1 MPATPIEENM
11 AQTVIHEVLAGLIDY
26 AGLFPPAGLAM
37 SEATRFYQSY
47 LGQRDRW
54 ILGRFICPVSR
65 LGEWKSC
72 VSGSSIPLQLSLLGG
87 PAPPL
92 ERFTAHLERLV
103 ASARQEL
110 DEVSD
115 HVDDRCWE
123 LRAPDLSTGSAES
136 ITMALKT
143 FSAAIG
149 TDSAFYVE
157 VQPAP
162 DSEALDVLFERLSE
176 LNCQREADAGFKLRC
191 GGLEPAAFPSS
202 EELAR
207 ILTAC
212 HRHRVPLKLT
222 AGLHHPLPSLRGGL
236 PMHGFL
242 NVLLAASALASY
254 ELRARDLIG
263 LLEDRAPGNF
273 RVTSDWIEWR
283 ELRISQSEM
292 RDTRNHLIRSFGS
305 CSFDEPREDLAQ
317 LGWFPPN

>member
-1 MPATPIEENM
+1 M

-37 SEATRFYQSY
+37 SEATRLYQGY
-47 LGQRDRW
+47 LGTGDRW
-54 ILGRFICPVSR
+54 MLGRFICPVSR

-72 VSGSSIPLQLSLLGG
+72 VSGSITPLQLSLLGG

-92 ERFTAHLERLV
+92 ERFAAHLERLL
-103 ASARQEL
+103 ATARQEL

-115 HVDDRCWE
+115 HVDGRCWE
-123 LRAPDLSTGSAES
+123 LRAPDISAGSAQR
-136 ITMALKT
+136 ITSALDA

-149 TDSAFYVE
+149 SDCAFYVE
-157 VQPAP
+157 VQPGP
-162 DSEALDVLFERLSE
+162 DNEALDLLLERLGE
-176 LNCQREADAGFKLRC
+176 LNCQRDADAGFKLRC
-191 GGLEPAAFPSS
+191 GGLEPDAFPSAM
-202 EELAR
+202 ELAR

-222 AGLHHPLPSLRGGL
+222 AGLHHPLPSMRGGL

-263 LLEDRAPGNF
+263 LLEDRAPGSF
-273 RVTSDWIEWR
+273 RVTSEWIEWR
-283 ELRISQSEM
+283 ELRISRSEM
-292 RDTRNHLIRSFGS
+292 RDTRKKLIRSFGS
-305 CSFDEPREDLAQ
+305 CSFDEPREDLAL
-317 LGWFPPN
+317 LGWFPPK